1 MPRAIRS
8 LILMSL
14 FFVLSACA
22 QPVLVSEAQS
32 RALVVGTI
40 DIDMSRFQGVTGREF
55 KLSPAQVE
63 ADVRKALRAVL
74 ARPGNANADIKLVLD
89 RVRLVSPG
97 QAFAVGGQS
106 SITGTLS
113 VVGRANNTAIVP
125 PTEVSGISE
134 QVRLGGVIGAVTS
147 PTADKDYQQTLR
159 GFAASVHKQL
169 YGVMPGADGA

>member
-1 MPRAIRS
+1 MSLAIRS
-8 LILMSL
+8 ILMMSL
-14 FFVLSACA
+14 FVVLSACA

-32 RALVVGTI
+32 RTLVVGEI
-40 DIDMSRFQGVTGREF
+40 DIDMSQFQGVTGREF

-63 ADVRKALRAVL
+63 ADVRQALRAVL
-74 ARPGNANADIKLVLD
+74 ARPGKANADLTLVLD

-97 QAFAVGGQS
+97 QAFALGGQS
-106 SITGTLS
+106 VITGTLS
-113 VVGRANNTAIVP
+113 VVARANNTAIVP

-134 QVRLGGVIGAVTS
+134 QVRLGGVVGAVTS
-147 PTADKDYQQTLR
+147 PSADKDYQQTLR